1 MRTVRPNGLGMCVA
15 LVLIAVLTACGGSAK
30 TTATPGAS
38 ATPTTNANRVQATQ
52 LVASASP
59 TTVATPTPL
68 ANNLPT
74 GTASATDTARATGGP
89 TTAANATV
97 GTPTPLAPFTAASGV
112 TTASTT
118 IANTT
123 TTSTA
128 GSGATIARNTQPS
141 ASATT
146 AASGSAITGT
156 AGPPTTTPVPVTQ
169 ARGTVEQ
176 FLRTVLGKGDISG
189 YLTPAFKSQA
199 SGDGYALLN
208 IQPPVQEFTVD
219 SEQVDPDGNGAT
231 VRTTI
236 TTAAGA
242 VKRGFIMRKQGTTWL
257 VDNIVS

>member
-1 MRTVRPNGLGMCVA
+1 MRIVRLNGLVACVA
-15 LVLIAVLTACGGSAK
+15 VLLIAALAACGGSTK

-38 ATPTTNANRVQATQ
+38 ATPTSAANRVQATQ

-59 TTVATPTPL
+59 TTAATPTPL

-74 GTASATDTARATGGP
+74 GTASATGAARATGGP
-89 TTAANATV
+89 TTAANTNV
-97 GTPTPLAPFTAASGV
+97 GTPTPLARFTATSGTPVVSTASGGIS
-112 TTASTT
+112 TAS
-118 IANTT
+118 
-123 TTSTA
+123 
-128 GSGATIARNTQPS
+128 GGGATARSTQPS
-141 ASATT
+141 GSATT
-146 AASGSAITGT
+146 SAASGSAITGT

-176 FLRTVLGKGDISG
+176 FLRTVLSKGDISV

-236 TTAAGA
+236 TTAAGVA
-242 VKRGFIMRKQGTTWL
+242 KRGFIMRKQGTTWL

>member
-1 MRTVRPNGLGMCVA
+1 MRIVRLNGLVACVA
-15 LVLIAVLTACGGSAK
+15 VLLIAALAACGGSAK
-30 TTATPGAS
+30 ATATPGAS
-38 ATPTTNANRVQATQ
+38 ATPTSAANRVQATQ

-59 TTVATPTPL
+59 TTVPTPTPL

-74 GTASATDTARATGGP
+74 GTASATGAARATGGP
-89 TTAANATV
+89 TTAANTNV
-97 GTPTPLAPFTAASGV
+97 GTPTPLARFTATSGTPVVSTASGGIS
-112 TTASTT
+112 TAS
-118 IANTT
+118 
-123 TTSTA
+123 
-128 GSGATIARNTQPS
+128 GGGATARSTQPS
-141 ASATT
+141 GSATT
-146 AASGSAITGT
+146 SAASGSAITGT
-156 AGPPTTTPVPVTQ
+156 AGPPTTTPVPATQ

-176 FLRTVLGKGDISG
+176 FLRTVLGKGDISV

-236 TTAAGA
+236 TTAAGVA
-242 VKRGFIMRKQGTTWL
+242 KRGFIMRKQGTTWL

>member
-1 MRTVRPNGLGMCVA
+1 MRNVRLNGLVVCVA
-15 LVLIAVLTACGGSAK
+15 VLLIATLAACGGSAK
-30 TTATPGAS
+30 TTATPAAS
-38 ATPTTNANRVQATQ
+38 ATPTTTANRVQATQ

-59 TTVATPTPL
+59 TTVSTPTPL

-74 GTASATDTARATGGP
+74 GTVGATEAARATGEP
-89 TTAANATV
+89 TTAANANV
-97 GTPTPLAPFTAASGV
+97 NSGTPTPLARITVVSG
-112 TTASTT
+112 TTVA
-118 IANTT
+118 
-123 TTSTA
+123 STA
-128 GSGATIARNTQPS
+128 GSASTASSGVATVRSTQPS
-141 ASATT
+141 GSATT
-146 AASGSAITGT
+146 AAASGSAITGT
-156 AGPPTTTPVPVTQ
+156 AGPPTTTPVPVTA

-219 SEQVDPDGNGAT
+219 SEQTDPDGNGAT

-236 TTAAGA
+236 TTATGV